1 MKKLLVPLLA
11 LLVILVAIGCD
22 SDSQADEKNVLVIAQ
37 PTDVQTFDPQNAFH
51 THTDTILSNT
61 FQPSV

>member
-37 PTDVQTFDPQNAFH
+37 PTDVQTFESSECIPH
-51 THTDTILSNT
+51 PYRHNT
-61 FQPSV
+61 V